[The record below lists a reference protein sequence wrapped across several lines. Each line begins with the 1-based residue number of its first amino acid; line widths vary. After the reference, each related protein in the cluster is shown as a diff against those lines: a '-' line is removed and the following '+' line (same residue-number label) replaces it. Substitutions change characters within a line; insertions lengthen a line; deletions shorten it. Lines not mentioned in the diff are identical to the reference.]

1 MTLNPTPEQA
11 NILARLEADPANLL
25 ITARAG
31 TGKTSTLV
39 MVAKALPRD
48 AFHLALAFNKR
59 MADELTQRLP
69 SNVKASTLN
78 ALGHQALALGL
89 SRHLVVDF
97 KKTSNLVKELHPEL
111 SFEAKLRLE
120 RVVNAAKSLGL
131 CPLAD
136 QNEVAQNEVA
146 GVPEQP
152 SALPSALVF
161 TADGWPRNHAEL
173 LHITDPSDWADVMT
187 LAQED
192 DLDTPTELAP
202 GVAFTPTQVMT
213 NRVLLASLEAL
224 SRGKIDFADQL
235 WVPTIFGFAFPRT
248 HTLMVDEAQDLS
260 LLNHAMLALIPH
272 RRLIAVGDPM
282 QAIYAFRGAAEDSMS
297 LLQARF
303 SMAEA
308 RLTLSFRCPSVI
320 VANARRW
327 VPDFQAASQGGLIQT
342 LDELELGDLPSAST
356 VLCRNNAPLIKVAT
370 AALRGGRRVTVLG
383 RDLEKTLKKTLKEI
397 LAAKRGSITAR
408 AKTWL
413 TAKLEPKPGVKLT
426 SGRRAFL
433 QDQHDTVI
441 ALATSASTE
450 DGTELEAYISRLFSD
465 ETAPLVFSTGHKAK
479 GMEWP
484 TVIHL
489 QPELVLEEPNIA
501 YVIETRSSNTLLR
514 VGRIV

>member
-1 MTLNPTPEQA
+1 MLPTAEQA
-11 NILARLEADPANLL
+11 AILARLETSPANLL

-39 MVAKALPRD
+39 MVAQALPRG

-69 SNVKASTLN
+69 GNVKASTLN

-89 SRHLVVDF
+89 QRHLTVDF

-111 SFEAKLRLE
+111 SFEARLRLE

-131 CPLAD
+131 CPLQAA
-136 QNEVAQNEVA
+136 QNKVAQNEVA
-146 GVPEQP
+146 EAPDK
-152 SALPSALVF
+152 LPPALVF
-161 TADGWPRNHAEL
+161 TPDGWPKAHAEL

-224 SRGKIDFADQL
+224 TRGKIDFADQL
-235 WVPTIFGFAFPRT
+235 WVPTLFGFAFPRT

-297 LLQARF
+297 LLQSRF
-303 SMAEA
+303 NMDEA

-320 VANARRW
+320 VENARRW
-327 VPDFQAASQGGLIQT
+327 VSDFKAAQVGGRIQT
-342 LDELELGDLPSAST
+342 LDELELGDLPEAST

-370 AALRGGRRVTVLG
+370 AALRRGRRVTVLG

-397 LAAKRGSITAR
+397 LATKRGSISAR
-408 AKTWL
+408 AKAWL
-413 TAKLEPKPGVKLT
+413 TAKLEPKSGVKLT

-433 QDQHDTVI
+433 QDQHDTVL
-441 ALATSASTE
+441 ALAASASTE
-450 DGTELEAYISRLFSD
+450 DGAELETYISRLFSD

-484 TVIHL
+484 LVIHL
-489 QPELVLEEPNIA
+489 QPELVFEEPNIA

-514 VGRIV
+514 VGRIF